1 MHMKKIATL
10 NLNIL
15 RVEESFGYLKLV
27 SAETPVLNPGGG
39 GDRPEI
45 EMLSAAPTDSAV
57 DAFSAS
63 VEAFDQALK
72 DPGTTPAITAAST
85 ADQLRDASYR
95 SLAAYTK
102 AMEAFPDEPVALIAT
117 QVKALINKYGN
128 PTELPQTEES
138 GVLHNLLQDLK
149 ALPQENRTK
158 IAIDPWVTDLETKE
172 TSFLAAVKTRT
183 EEEAARLVGIVKQA
197 RLQAEADYRAMVEL
211 VNALVLING
220 DAAYA
225 TFIDHVNA
233 LIDRQ
238 KTVLKTRKT
247 VNAKKKG
254 DSDRPE
260 IESAR

>member
-1 MHMKKIATL
+1 M
-10 NLNIL
+10 
-15 RVEESFGYLKLV
+15 
-27 SAETPVLNPGGG
+27 
-39 GDRPEI
+39 
-45 EMLSAAPTDSAV
+45 
-57 DAFSAS
+57 
-63 VEAFDQALK
+63 
-72 DPGTTPAITAAST
+72 
-85 ADQLRDASYR
+85 
-95 SLAAYTK
+95 
-102 AMEAFPDEPVALIAT
+102 
-117 QVKALINKYGN
+117 
-128 PTELPQTEES
+128 
-138 GVLHNLLQDLK
+138 LHNLLQDLK
-149 ALPQENRTK
+149 ALPQENRPK
-158 IAIDPWVTDLETKE
+158 IAIDPWETDLETKE

-197 RLQAEADYRAMVEL
+197 RLQADADYRAMVEL

>member
-1 MHMKKIATL
+1 MHMKKIAIL

-27 SAETPVLNPGGG
+27 KAETSLLNPGGED
-39 GDRPEI
+39 DRPVI
-45 EMLSAAPTDSAV
+45 EMLRSAATDAAV
-57 DAFSAS
+57 NAFKAS

-72 DPGTTPAITAAST
+72 DPGTTPATTAVSN

-95 SLAAYTK
+95 GILAFTK
-102 AMEAFPDEPVALIAT
+102 AMELHPDEALATIAN
-117 QVKALINKYGN
+117 QVKALIDKYGN
-128 PTELPQTEES
+128 PTNLPQTEES
-138 GVLHNLLQDLK
+138 GVLHNLIQDLK

-158 IAIDPWVTDLETKE
+158 IALDSWLDDLEAKE
-172 TSFLAAVKTRT
+172 SAFLAAVKTRT
-183 EEEAARLVGIVKQA
+183 EEDAQRLVGIVKQA
-197 RLQAEADYRAMVEL
+197 RLQAEANYRTMIEL
-211 VNALVLING
+211 VNALVMVNG

-247 VNAKKKG
+247 INTKKK
-254 DSDRPE
+254 DKNDDRPE
-260 IESAR
+260 V

>member
-1 MHMKKIATL
+1 MKKIAIL
-10 NLNIL
+10 NLKPL

-27 SAETPVLNPGGG
+27 SAETPLLNPEGG

-45 EMLSAAPTDSAV
+45 EMLAAAPADPAV
-57 DAFSAS
+57 EAFNAS

-72 DPGTTPAITAAST
+72 DPGTTPATTEASI
-85 ADQLRDASYR
+85 ADQLRDISYR
-95 SLAAYTK
+95 GLIAYVK
-102 AMEAFPDEPVALIAT
+102 AMEDFPDEAVALIAT
-117 QVKALINKYGN
+117 QVKALVDKYGN
-128 PTELPQTEES
+128 PTTLPQTEES

-149 ALPQENRTK
+149 ALPQANRTSL
-158 IAIDPWVTDLETKE
+158 AIDPWINDLETKE
-172 TSFLAAVKTRT
+172 AAFLAAVKTRT
-183 EEEAARLVGIVKQA
+183 EEEATRLVGIVKQA